1 MADIIGNYVVSEIKL
16 ASRPAMCTHTFCPL
30 KRLKLHFYA
39 PTALWQ
45 RTADCHF
52 AVGQHFSGR
61 VWTGQVSKCSLG
73 KGSKGHLRLGSA
85 APRPP
90 GISITVPLNR
100 FPFAPPGEALL
111 SAF

>member
-16 ASRPAMCTHTFCPL
+16 SSRPGMCTHMFCPL

-61 VWTGQVSKCSLG
+61 VWTGGVSQCSLG
-73 KGSKGHLRLGSA
+73 EGSKGQIHLGSA

-90 GISITVPLNR
+90 GVSITVPLNR
-100 FPFAPPGEALL
+100 IPFAPPGEAPL
-111 SAF
+111 SPF